1 MKDKRIYWES
11 RLVIGIMCIWLGW
24 CVWKLTGVLG

>member
-11 RLVIGIMCIWLGW
+11 RLVIVIMCIWLGYCTW
-24 CVWKLTGVLG
+24 SLIGALG